1 METTGIAAASTAVAS
16 RPNRGLSS
24 LKSEDFF
31 KLLVNEMQH
40 QDPFEPAKTGDMISQ
55 VSQLRNIEMS
65 SQFTQAMQTLSA
77 SQRAIGTSELLGKF
91 VLAQV
96 DSGAGDGSQM
106 TVGGIVTGIRFQED
120 GTAMLELDTGDA
132 IRATAVQRVLTA
144 EEAERQIAA
153 GGLAAPVG
161 PNGMSSVAAAQ
172 ASNAGSKLVA
182 GDPKT
187 DATAA
192 QRSRI
197 GAPTPPGVANTGQ
210 PLNAFGR
217 PSWLNLALNL

>member
-1 METTGIAAASTAVAS
+1 MEATGITAAQPAVAA

-65 SQFTQAMQTLSA
+65 SQFTQAMQTLSS

-96 DSGAGDGSQM
+96 DSGAGDGSTM
-106 TVGGIVTGIRFQED
+106 TVGGVVTGVRFQED

-132 IRATAVQRVLTA
+132 IRTTAVQRVLTV
-144 EEAERQIAA
+144 EEAERQIAI

-161 PNGMSSVAAAQ
+161 PNGMSAVAAGIQKSGTSATQ
-172 ASNAGSKLVA
+172 RPLGSGSMISSA
-182 GDPKT
+182 ADSG
-187 DATAA
+187 ATG
-192 QRSRI
+192 R
-197 GAPTPPGVANTGQ
+197 